1 MKDRMVELNQQ
12 INWVP
17 SHVKDGSFG
26 KWLENARDWSISR
39 NRFWGSPIPVWVSDN
54 PEFPRIDVY
63 GSVAE
68 LEADFGVRV
77 ADLHRPVIDELV
89 RPNPDDP
96 SGTST
101 MRRVP
106 EVLDCWFESGSMPFA
121 QVHYPFENAEWFEH
135 HYPGDFI
142 VEYLGQTRGWFY
154 TMHVL
159 ATALFD
165 RPAFSNCVSHGIVL
179 GDDGAKM
186 SKSLNNYPDPN
197 QMFEV
202 YGSDAMRWYLLS
214 SPILRGSDFSVT
226 ETGMRDTV
234 RQVVLPLWN
243 AYYFLTLYA
252 GAAGTTGSFRT
263 DQEDVLDRYLLGELA
278 ELIDAVTAS
287 MDAYDL
293 YGACEQVQGFLDT
306 LTNWFI
312 RRSRDRFWE
321 GDQGAIDTL
330 HTALVL
336 FTRVAAPLLPMVAE
350 QVHSGLTGEGSV
362 HHQDWPSSEDL
373 PRDPE
378 LAIGMRRVRD
388 ACSTLLSL
396 RKSEGLVRLPLAS
409 ATLATPDVA
418 LVQPHIDILRDE
430 VNVKSVDLTDR
441 VADHGTEELVLLP
454 KALGPR
460 LGGNTQKVIGAH
472 KAGDWSFDNG
482 AVTVGGI
489 DLVEGEFEFR
499 LVSDAEGAAA
509 TLPGKGG
516 IVVLDTVVTPELE
529 REGVARDLIRR
540 IQTARRE
547 AELDV
552 SDRISLTLE
561 VSEVVADAFT
571 AHQTMVENETLAV
584 ESSTKIV
591 SGDEVIHV
599 VATDRR

>member
-1 MKDRMVELNQQ
+1 
-12 INWVP
+12 
-17 SHVKDGSFG
+17 
-26 KWLENARDWSISR
+26 
-39 NRFWGSPIPVWVSDN
+39 
-54 PEFPRIDVY
+54 
-63 GSVAE
+63 
-68 LEADFGVRV
+68 
-77 ADLHRPVIDELV
+77 
-89 RPNPDDP
+89 
-96 SGTST
+96 
-101 MRRVP
+101 
-106 EVLDCWFESGSMPFA
+106 

-278 ELIDAVTAS
+278 ELIDAVTES

-321 GDQGAIDTL
+321 GDQDAVDTL

-396 RKSEGLVRLPLAS
+396 RKSEGLRVRLPLAS

-430 VNVKSVDLTDR
+430 VNVKSVELTDR

-460 LGGNTQKVIGAH
+460 
-472 KAGDWSFDNG
+472 
-482 AVTVGGI
+482 
-489 DLVEGEFEFR
+489 
-499 LVSDAEGAAA
+499 
-509 TLPGKGG
+509 
-516 IVVLDTVVTPELE
+516 
-529 REGVARDLIRR
+529 
-540 IQTARRE
+540 
-547 AELDV
+547 
-552 SDRISLTLE
+552 
-561 VSEVVADAFT
+561 
-571 AHQTMVENETLAV
+571 
-584 ESSTKIV
+584 
-591 SGDEVIHV
+591 
-599 VATDRR
+599 

>member
-1 MKDRMVELNQQ
+1 
-12 INWVP
+12 
-17 SHVKDGSFG
+17 
-26 KWLENARDWSISR
+26 
-39 NRFWGSPIPVWVSDN
+39 
-54 PEFPRIDVY
+54 
-63 GSVAE
+63 
-68 LEADFGVRV
+68 
-77 ADLHRPVIDELV
+77 
-89 RPNPDDP
+89 
-96 SGTST
+96 
-101 MRRVP
+101 
-106 EVLDCWFESGSMPFA
+106 
-121 QVHYPFENAEWFEH
+121 
-135 HYPGDFI
+135 
-142 VEYLGQTRGWFY
+142 
-154 TMHVL
+154 
-159 ATALFD
+159 
-165 RPAFSNCVSHGIVL
+165 
-179 GDDGAKM
+179 
-186 SKSLNNYPDPN
+186 
-197 QMFEV
+197 
-202 YGSDAMRWYLLS
+202 
-214 SPILRGSDFSVT
+214 
-226 ETGMRDTV
+226 
-234 RQVVLPLWN
+234 
-243 AYYFLTLYA
+243 
-252 GAAGTTGSFRT
+252 
-263 DQEDVLDRYLLGELA
+263 
-278 ELIDAVTAS
+278 

-321 GDQGAIDTL
+321 GDQDAIDTL

-396 RKSEGLVRLPLAS
+396 RKSEGLRVRLPLAS

-460 LGGNTQKVIGAH
+460 LGGDTQKVIGAH
-472 KAGDWSFDNG
+472 KAGDWSFDDG
-482 AVTVGGI
+482 VVTVGGI

-516 IVVLDTVVTPELE
+516 IVVLDTVVTSELE

-552 SDRISLTLE
+552 SDRISLSLE
-561 VSEVVADAFT
+561 ISEVVADAFT
-571 AHQTMVENETLAV
+571 AHQTMVESETLAV
-584 ESSTKIV
+584 ESSMKIAG
-591 SGDEVIHV
+591 GDEVIHV
-599 VATDRR
+599 VATKRR

>member
-1 MKDRMVELNQQ
+1 
-12 INWVP
+12 
-17 SHVKDGSFG
+17 
-26 KWLENARDWSISR
+26 
-39 NRFWGSPIPVWVSDN
+39 
-54 PEFPRIDVY
+54 
-63 GSVAE
+63 AE

-96 SGTST
+96 SGTSM

-278 ELIDAVTAS
+278 ELIDAVTES

-321 GDQGAIDTL
+321 GDQDAIDTL

-396 RKSEGLVRLPLAS
+396 RKSEGLRVRLPLAS
-409 ATLATPDVA
+409 ATLATPDVS

-460 LGGNTQKVIGAH
+460 LGGDTQKVIGAH
-472 KAGDWSFDNG
+472 KAGDWSFDDG
-482 AVTVGGI
+482 VVTVGGI

-516 IVVLDTVVTPELE
+516 IVVLDTVVTSELE

-552 SDRISLTLE
+552 SDRISLSLE
-561 VSEVVADAFT
+561 ISEVVADAFT
-571 AHQTMVENETLAV
+571 AHQTMVESETLAV
-584 ESSTKIV
+584 ESSMKIAG
-591 SGDEVIHV
+591 GDEVIHV
-599 VATDRR
+599 VATERR

>member
-1 MKDRMVELNQQ
+1 
-12 INWVP
+12 
-17 SHVKDGSFG
+17 
-26 KWLENARDWSISR
+26 
-39 NRFWGSPIPVWVSDN
+39 
-54 PEFPRIDVY
+54 
-63 GSVAE
+63 
-68 LEADFGVRV
+68 
-77 ADLHRPVIDELV
+77 
-89 RPNPDDP
+89 
-96 SGTST
+96 
-101 MRRVP
+101 
-106 EVLDCWFESGSMPFA
+106 
-121 QVHYPFENAEWFEH
+121 
-135 HYPGDFI
+135 
-142 VEYLGQTRGWFY
+142 
-154 TMHVL
+154 
-159 ATALFD
+159 
-165 RPAFSNCVSHGIVL
+165 
-179 GDDGAKM
+179 
-186 SKSLNNYPDPN
+186 
-197 QMFEV
+197 MFEV

-278 ELIDAVTAS
+278 ELIDAITAS

-293 YGACEQVQGFLDT
+293 YGACEQAQGFLDT

-321 GDQGAIDTL
+321 GDQDAIDTL

-350 QVHSGLTGEGSV
+350 QVHSGLTGDGSV

-373 PRDPE
+373 PRDTE

-396 RKSEGLVRLPLAS
+396 RKSEGLRVRLPLAS

-460 LGGNTQKVIGAH
+460 LGGETQKVIGAH
-472 KAGDWSFDNG
+472 KAGDWSFDDG
-482 AVTVGGI
+482 VVTVGGT

-499 LVSDAEGAAA
+499 LVSDTEGAAA

-561 VSEVVADAFT
+561 ISEVVADAFA

-584 ESSTKIV
+584 ESSMQIA
-591 SGDEVIHV
+591 GGEEVIHV

>member
-1 MKDRMVELNQQ
+1 
-12 INWVP
+12 
-17 SHVKDGSFG
+17 
-26 KWLENARDWSISR
+26 
-39 NRFWGSPIPVWVSDN
+39 
-54 PEFPRIDVY
+54 
-63 GSVAE
+63 
-68 LEADFGVRV
+68 
-77 ADLHRPVIDELV
+77 
-89 RPNPDDP
+89 
-96 SGTST
+96 
-101 MRRVP
+101 
-106 EVLDCWFESGSMPFA
+106 MPFA

-278 ELIDAVTAS
+278 ELIDAVTES

-293 YGACEQVQGFLDT
+293 YGACEQVPGFLDT

-321 GDQGAIDTL
+321 GDQDAIDTL

-336 FTRVAAPLLPMVAE
+336 FTGVAAPLLPMVAE

-396 RKSEGLVRLPLAS
+396 RKSEGLRVRLPLAS

-460 LGGNTQKVIGAH
+460 LGGDTQKVIGAH
-472 KAGDWSFDNG
+472 KAGDWSFDDG
-482 AVTVGGI
+482 VVTVGGI
-489 DLVEGEFEFR
+489 GLVEGEFEFR

-516 IVVLDTVVTPELE
+516 IVVLDTVVTSELE
-529 REGVARDLIRR
+529 REGVARDPIRR

-561 VSEVVADAFT
+561 ISEVVADAFT
-571 AHQTMVENETLAV
+571 AHQTMVESETLAV
-584 ESSTKIV
+584 ESSMKIAG
-591 SGDEVIHV
+591 GDEVIHV
-599 VATDRR
+599 VATNRR